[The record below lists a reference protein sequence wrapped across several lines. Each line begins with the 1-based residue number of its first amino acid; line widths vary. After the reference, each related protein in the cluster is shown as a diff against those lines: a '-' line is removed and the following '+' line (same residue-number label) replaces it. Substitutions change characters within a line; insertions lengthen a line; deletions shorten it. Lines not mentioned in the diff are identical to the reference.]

1 MMVKTA
7 DKLEEDIRAIFSGD
21 TPWVTI
27 VWDDPVNL
35 QNYVVYVFME
45 LFGYSKA
52 RATELMLQVHND
64 GKAIVSTGS
73 REEMEHDVARLHELN
88 LPIARRKFFS
98 ISASRL
104 SSFLPSALITAMTT
118 HLLQWLA
125 LLRMIHRLKMKFS
138 IDYCPMRMQML

>member
-1 MMVKTA
+1 MVKT
-7 DKLEEDIRAIFSGD
+7 DTQIEEQIRAIFSGD

-35 QNYVVYVFME
+35 QTYVVYVFME

-73 REEMEHDVARLHELN
+73 REEMEHDVARLHEYGLW
-88 LPIARRKFFS
+88 A
-98 ISASRL
+98 
-104 SSFLPSALITAMTT
+104 T
-118 HLLQWLA
+118 LQRGDQA
-125 LLRMIHRLKMKFS
+125 I
-138 IDYCPMRMQML
+138 

>member
-1 MMVKTA
+1 MVQTA
-7 DKLEEDIRAIFSGD
+7 DKIEEEHRAIFSGA

-35 QNYVVYVFME
+35 QTYVVYVFME

-73 REEMEHDVARLHELN
+73 REEMEHDVARLHEYGLW
-88 LPIARRKFFS
+88 A
-98 ISASRL
+98 
-104 SSFLPSALITAMTT
+104 T
-118 HLLQWLA
+118 LQRGDQL
-125 LLRMIHRLKMKFS
+125 
-138 IDYCPMRMQML
+138 